1 MAAHT
6 VPGTDPDRA
15 SGSPTSQLR
24 TLVILS
30 RQHLSLNEPFGGDL
44 AGHTRNLAT
53 RTQTAS
59 TAGPSSRH
67 IPNRAPA
74 RSQKKSGS
82 ESGRCARRRHDWPL
96 AASAG
101 SVLTTETG
109 SLFSLGIKMDPFTV
123 QVGGAVARE
132 SSSTPARRVNEIHL
146 RGQIVMA
153 TAHCVCV
160 CVSVRSLEEDGS
172 C

>member
-109 SLFSLGIKMDPFTV
+109 SLFSLGIRTGMPV
-123 QVGGAVARE
+123 IVGGRSSLCKTSDDSRIPRAATQHSLHAFGLIDIDVANH
-132 SSSTPARRVNEIHL
+132 A
-146 RGQIVMA
+146 A
-153 TAHCVCV
+153 T
-160 CVSVRSLEEDGS
+160 SLAY
-172 C
+172 